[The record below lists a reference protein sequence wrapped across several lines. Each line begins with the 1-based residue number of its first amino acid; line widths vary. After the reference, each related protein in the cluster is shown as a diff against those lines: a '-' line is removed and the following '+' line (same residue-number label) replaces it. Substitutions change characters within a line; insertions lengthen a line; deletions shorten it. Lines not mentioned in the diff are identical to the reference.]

1 MNKTKRVLIIAYN
14 DLNKSGVPNVIY
26 QIIKSLYEYC
36 TFDIMIFGNDL
47 YYYDQL
53 KNEGF
58 NNINII
64 KFGNSY
70 HIKETF
76 NYYKKALKFF
86 ENNKY
91 DIVHSFLEYKSYPF
105 FKAAKKCEIKQ
116 RIYHSNINE
125 LKENLTNKL
134 TTSFLRNKSKKYSTD
149 LVGVS
154 KQCCNYM
161 FKNKKYIVINNT
173 YDESL
178 YNNSI
183 KNELDDNKLV
193 LTQVATFNSNKNQL
207 FSLEVI
213 NELKKLNSNVE
224 LKLIGRE
231 TEKGYLNKINKYIV
245 ENNLVNCVKI
255 IDGNENI
262 SNQYKTTS
270 FVIIPS
276 KSEGFSLVAIEA
288 QACGIAPFL
297 SCTIPQDVNPFNYC
311 VYLNLN
317 EGPEYWAK
325 IINSKFEEI
334 KNNRFEFPN
343 NNPFT
348 KTNFKKK
355 LLDLYKI

>member
-36 TFDIMIFGNDL
+36 TFDIMIYGNDL

-53 KNEGF
+53 KKEGF

-70 HIKETF
+70 RIKDTF

-105 FKAAKKCEIKQ
+105 FKAAKKCGIKQ
-116 RIYHSNINE
+116 RIYHSNINKR
-125 LKENLTNKL
+125 KEKL
-134 TTSFLRNKSKKYSTD
+134 IGKIGISFLRKKSIKYSTD

-154 KQCCNYM
+154 KQCCTYS
-161 FKNKKYIVINNT
+161 FKNNKYFVINNP
-173 YDESL
+173 YDDTL
-178 YNNSI
+178 YNKSI

-207 FSLEVI
+207 FSLQVI
-213 NELKKLNSNVE
+213 NELRKINSNVK
-224 LKLIGRE
+224 LKLIGCE
-231 TEKGYLNKINKYIV
+231 KEKGYLGKINKYILDNNI
-245 ENNLVNCVKI
+245 ENFVNI
-255 IDGNENI
+255 IDGSENI
-262 SNQYKTTS
+262 PNQYKTTS

-288 QACGIAPFL
+288 QACGIIPFL
-297 SCTIPQDVNPFNYC
+297 SDAVPHDVNPFNYC
-311 VYLNLN
+311 IYLNLN
-317 EGPEYWAK
+317 EGPKYWAK
-325 IINSKFEEI
+325 IINSKFKEI

-343 NNPFT
+343 NNPFA